1 MINVTALLAA
11 AAAISHGFEN
21 LFLHATG
28 QLGLAALSA
37 SCRDIRDQDL
47 LCRNCMR
54 SESLI
59 SALICIAAINVQLM
73 VMTS

>member
-1 MINVTALLAA
+1 MDVK
-11 AAAISHGFEN
+11 N

-28 QLGLAALSA
+28 QLGLAALSV

-54 SESLI
+54 SESLV

-73 VMTS
+73 VIKIHLKACPDKMGHLALS